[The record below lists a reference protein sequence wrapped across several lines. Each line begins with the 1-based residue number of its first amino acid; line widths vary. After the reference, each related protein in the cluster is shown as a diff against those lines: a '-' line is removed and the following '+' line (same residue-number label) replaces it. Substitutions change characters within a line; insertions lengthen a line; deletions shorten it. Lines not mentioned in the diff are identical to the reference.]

1 MTVYDEILWERA
13 RQDTKWGGPMHDNQ
27 EPPMAWVDYVTRYA
41 SWAGMMA
48 LMGGDE
54 GRAKYRRLMMQVAA
68 LAVAA
73 CEAFDRAAGE
83 DGAK

>member
-1 MTVYDEILWERA
+1 MTIYDEIRAERE
-13 RQDTKWGGPMHDNQ
+13 RQDTKWGGAAHDDN

-48 LMGGDE
+48 LMGGVE
-54 GRAKYRRLMMQVAA
+54 GRAKYRRRMMQVAA

-73 CEAFDRAAGE
+73 CEAYDRRE
-83 DGAK
+83 ESRE